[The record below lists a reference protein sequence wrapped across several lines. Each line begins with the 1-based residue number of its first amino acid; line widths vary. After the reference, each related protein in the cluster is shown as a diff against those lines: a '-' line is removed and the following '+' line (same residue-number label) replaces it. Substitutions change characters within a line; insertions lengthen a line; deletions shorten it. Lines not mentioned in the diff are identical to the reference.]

1 MGVVGMKTFF
11 VPLLIS
17 IGLLSSCASTSGTGS
32 SNFVCASVEQYL
44 DNKAFALQSAASGGS
59 AEESVS
65 AIVGQL
71 SQSVGDDSE
80 ARLIFEKFLDSMT
93 AWSQRVDSYIL
104 TQNNEDLTE
113 AAVELEKQIDEI
125 IPLCEAAGWSFQE
138 AWR

>member
-1 MGVVGMKTFF
+1 MKRLLP
-11 VPLLIS
+11 VLLVACIPLS
-17 IGLLSSCASTSGTGS
+17 ACAPSSETGS

-44 DNKAFALQSAASGGS
+44 DNKAFALQSAASGGT
-59 AEESVS
+59 AEESIS
-65 AIVGQL
+65 AIVGLL

-93 AWSQRVDSYIL
+93 VWSQRVDSYIL
-104 TQNNEDLTE
+104 TQNKEDLTE

-138 AWR
+138 GWR

>member
-1 MGVVGMKTFF
+1 MKRLLLAL
-11 VPLLIS
+11 VIAGIPLS
-17 IGLLSSCASTSGTGS
+17 ACAPSSQTGS

-59 AEESVS
+59 AEDSIS
-65 AIVGQL
+65 AIVGLL

-80 ARLIFEKFLDSMT
+80 ARLIFEKYLDSMT
-93 AWSQRVDSYIL
+93 VWSQRVDSYIL
-104 TQNNEDLTE
+104 TQNKEELTK
-113 AAVELEKQIDEI
+113 AAAELEKQIDEI